1 MDASH
6 LAYELLT
13 TPGRA
18 SAEQGQVMLDG
29 PDGTALTMTPEAAI
43 GTAWSLIQ
51 AADAA
56 RRQRQEHNQGD
67 AANDDRTPG

>member
-1 MDASH
+1 MEGSH

-13 TPGRA
+13 LPGRA

-43 GTAWSLIQ
+43 GTAWSLIE
-51 AADAA
+51 AAGMA
-56 RRQRQEHNQGD
+56 RRQREERGGSD
-67 AANDDRTPG
+67 PASEGVGST

>member
-1 MDASH
+1 MSTAH

-13 TPGRA
+13 SPGSA

-51 AADAA
+51 AAEAA
-56 RRQRQEHNQGD
+56 RRQRD
-67 AANDDRTPG
+67 AGGAGGAVGGARDAS